1 MTAADMIPLSCARII
16 DEIIMVQKIRGNE
29 ETIAEVAGSMMFICL
44 HEGTDNQRIYEIFE
58 VYRDN
63 SLNNP
68 EGGKKGSENGH
79 DKFRILKI
87 DHKIYRWW

>member
-1 MTAADMIPLSCARII
+1 VRII
-16 DEIIMVQKIRGNE
+16 DEIMFQKIRGNE
-29 ETIAEVAGSMMFICL
+29 ETIAEVAGSMMSMGL
-44 HEGTDNQRIYEIFE
+44 HEGTDSQRIDVVFE

-68 EGGKKGSENGH
+68 EGGRKGSESGH

-87 DHKIYRWW
+87 GHKIYRWW